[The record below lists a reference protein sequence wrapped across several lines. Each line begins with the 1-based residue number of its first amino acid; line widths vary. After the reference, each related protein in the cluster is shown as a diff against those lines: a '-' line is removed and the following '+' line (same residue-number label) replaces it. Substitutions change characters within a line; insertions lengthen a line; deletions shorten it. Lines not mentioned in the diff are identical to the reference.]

1 MKANIVT
8 SILIAFL
15 SIVNIS
21 AVEATTKV
29 YTNAEV
35 TEFGSIKEFTSYN
48 PETSQAI
55 SKSVYQYDMKGNIQT
70 KVLYKWDSNV
80 GWIGTQK
87 YDYNYNNDKQIV
99 NLIYT
104 EWDNNLNTWS
114 TKSKQLVHVY
124 STEGDFLAIEQIE
137 MNNDLDNLV
146 TQK

>member
-1 MKANIVT
+1 MKVNIVT

-21 AVEATTKV
+21 AVESRTKV

-137 MNNDLDNLV
+137 MNNSLDNLV